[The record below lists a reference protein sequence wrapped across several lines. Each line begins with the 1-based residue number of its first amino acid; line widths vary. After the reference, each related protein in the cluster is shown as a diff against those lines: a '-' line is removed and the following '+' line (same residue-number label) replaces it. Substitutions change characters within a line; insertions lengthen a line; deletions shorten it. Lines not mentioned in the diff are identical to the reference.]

1 MNTTTEPR
9 VDIIVA
15 MINLVFNAINV
26 ITNYIVA
33 QLPALFDQYFAFWFG
48 LLP

>member
-1 MNTTTEPR
+1 MEPTTEPR
-9 VDIIVA
+9 TDIIVG
-15 MINLVFNAINV
+15 MIDLVFNAISV

-33 QLPALFDQYFAFWFG
+33 QLPPLFDQYFAFWFG